1 MKSKLIAALAA
12 AMMSAGTAS
21 ANIMNVTA
29 TRTVAPGIDWTG
41 AFGAAGAT

>member
-29 TRTVAPGIDWTG
+29 TRRDGHQNCRFWH
-41 AFGAAGAT
+41 